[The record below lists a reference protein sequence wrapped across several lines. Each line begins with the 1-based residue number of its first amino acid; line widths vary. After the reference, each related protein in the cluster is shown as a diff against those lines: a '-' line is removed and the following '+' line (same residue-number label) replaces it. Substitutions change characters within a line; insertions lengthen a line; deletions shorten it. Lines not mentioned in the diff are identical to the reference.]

1 MEVISFKYIPESQT
15 IFTDFLTAATI
26 VNSDD
31 KDYDRDDCTQFK
43 TMSIN
48 TLRRK
53 LCDKGL
59 DIDGTREM
67 VVTALEGSYAKC
79 GEKRKREDETVDN

>member
-1 MEVISFKYIPESQT
+1 M
-15 IFTDFLTAATI
+15 TAATI

-67 VVTALEGSYAKC
+67 VATALEENYAKSV
-79 GEKRKREDETVDN
+79 EKRKREDETVGN